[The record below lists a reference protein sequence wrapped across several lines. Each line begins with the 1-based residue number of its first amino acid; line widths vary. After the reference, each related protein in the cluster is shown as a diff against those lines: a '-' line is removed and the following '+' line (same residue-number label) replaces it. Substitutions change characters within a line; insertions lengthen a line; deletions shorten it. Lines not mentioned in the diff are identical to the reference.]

1 MGQQEKKGL
10 QWGQKQHWGQKQ
22 QMLNLGPCKGS
33 KVLNSWY
40 QGRARGVLCGGT
52 GCAPHTDRAP
62 STPVILTA
70 ASPSFH
76 PRLHRSTAV
85 LTDAFH
91 LLESASHPDALQPLT
106 C

>member
-40 QGRARGVLCGGT
+40 QGRARGVLCGDT
-52 GCAPHTDRAP
+52 GCAPHADQAP
-62 STPVILTA
+62 STPVIPTA

-76 PRLHRSTAV
+76 PISGC
-85 LTDAFH
+85 TDPQLCSQMPSICWNLPPILMH
-91 LLESASHPDALQPLT
+91 CSP
-106 C
+106 